1 MGRRSPLRLFVAQAA
16 HRSAEGAASTPGRAK
31 QIPVAK
37 IPKQN
42 LYTAYVKAMYHRAGG
57 DSLAEKIKN
66 IGASWRNLSPQ
77 EKAEWASCTH
87 PDTQGSAAVPQRI
100 EHAPALKVPKPN
112 AYSAYVKANYHRVEG
127 DGRPQKIRNIG
138 ALWRALSPQ
147 EKGEW
152 ASEARP
158 DVGTRPASAVSK
170 KNRPNAISLYMKA
183 MMADAPKG
191 TPQCKL
197 RYIGAQWTALPSEE
211 KAVWNRKAAELL
223 SESPQKA
230 PRALQPKAEG
240 VGLVSPKTKQI
251 LMAKAPHQNP
261 YTAYVKATYHQ
272 TEGENMIE
280 RTKQIGALWRTL
292 SPEDKAAWALRVR
305 SHASISNI
313 PKVVPKKGFPNAMSL
328 FTKEKM
334 AEAPAGVSRERLR
347 FVSTQWRALSAEDKA
362 TWVRRAAEQ
371 KASARQ
377 TTYEPCP
384 VLHGT
389 RNVYVRPQQ
398 SLPNAMELFIDE
410 KKAAALSLGSS
421 RKWMRRVR
429 AEWNAMSSEEKE
441 AWVQKAAD
449 LQQAILQTAR
459 RTPKPRSGYHVFL
472 SDRLVA
478 LGRNMSLVA
487 KEWKAAGPEV
497 KERYNR
503 EAAEKNVSVI
513 ASEPKRRRQKGFQ
526 TVMNLFLK
534 ENMAGAPKG
543 TPQER
548 MRYIGA
554 QWRSLSSEEKAA
566 WSRKAAELRGAILQ
580 KTSAT

>member
-1 MGRRSPLRLFVAQAA
+1 MGRRSPLRLFVAQAVQ
-16 HRSAEGAASTPGRAK
+16 RSAEGAASTPGRAK

-42 LYTAYVKAMYHRAGG
+42 PYTAYVKAMYHRAGG
-57 DSLAEKIKN
+57 ESLAEKIK
-66 IGASWRNLSPQ
+66 
-77 EKAEWASCTH
+77 
-87 PDTQGSAAVPQRI
+87 
-100 EHAPALKVPKPN
+100 
-112 AYSAYVKANYHRVEG
+112 
-127 DGRPQKIRNIG
+127 NIG

-158 DVGTRPASAVSK
+158 DVGPASMVSK

-183 MMADAPKG
+183 VMAYAPKG
-191 TPQCKL
+191 TPQSKL
-197 RYIGAQWTALPSEE
+197 RYIGAQWTALPSVE

-280 RTKQIGALWRTL
+280 RTKKIGALWRTL

-305 SHASISNI
+305 SHASNSNI

-334 AEAPAGVSRERLR
+334 AEAPAGVPNERLR

-410 KKAAALSLGSS
+410 KKAAALSLRISK
-421 RKWMRRVR
+421 KWMRRVS
-429 AEWNAMSSEEKE
+429 AEWNALSNEEKE
-441 AWVQKAAD
+441 AWVRKAAD

-503 EAAEKNVSVI
+503 EAAEMNVSVI
-513 ASEPKRRRQKGFQ
+513 ASEPKQRRQKGLQ

-548 MRYIGA
+548 MCYIGA

>member
-1 MGRRSPLRLFVAQAA
+1 
-16 HRSAEGAASTPGRAK
+16 
-31 QIPVAK
+31 
-37 IPKQN
+37 
-42 LYTAYVKAMYHRAGG
+42 
-57 DSLAEKIKN
+57 
-66 IGASWRNLSPQ
+66 
-77 EKAEWASCTH
+77 
-87 PDTQGSAAVPQRI
+87 
-100 EHAPALKVPKPN
+100 
-112 AYSAYVKANYHRVEG
+112 
-127 DGRPQKIRNIG
+127 
-138 ALWRALSPQ
+138 
-147 EKGEW
+147 
-152 ASEARP
+152 
-158 DVGTRPASAVSK
+158 
-170 KNRPNAISLYMKA
+170 
-183 MMADAPKG
+183 
-191 TPQCKL
+191 
-197 RYIGAQWTALPSEE
+197 
-211 KAVWNRKAAELL
+211 
-223 SESPQKA
+223 
-230 PRALQPKAEG
+230 LQPKAEG
-240 VGLVSPKTKQI
+240 VGLVPPKTKQI
-251 LMAKAPHQNP
+251 LIAKAPHQNP

-280 RTKQIGALWRTL
+280 RTKKIGALWRTL

-305 SHASISNI
+305 SHASNSNI

-334 AEAPAGVSRERLR
+334 AEAPAGVPRERLR

-362 TWVRRAAEQ
+362 IWVRRAAEQ

-377 TTYEPCP
+377 TTYESCP
-384 VLHGT
+384 VLRGT

-398 SLPNAMELFIDE
+398 SLPNAMELFFDE
-410 KKAAALSLGSS
+410 KKAAALSLRSS
-421 RKWMRRVR
+421 KKWMRRVR
-429 AEWNAMSSEEKE
+429 AEWNALSSEEKE

-459 RTPKPRSGYHVFL
+459 RIPKSRSGYHVFL

-478 LGRNMSLVA
+478 LGGNMSLVA

-503 EAAEKNVSVI
+503 EAADMNVSVI
-513 ASEPKRRRQKGFQ
+513 AQPERRRQKGFH

-548 MRYIGA
+548 MCYIGA

-580 KTSAT
+580 KTSATSPSSALC